1 MEQNAFITCSCRFL
15 RSNTL
20 EQSEL
25 KLEKNIWN
33 LETYRKSLKRYVNIC
48 DFWLTLTG
56 TIWFIGT
63 GFCFLRIWTCCISGI
78 IFNHIS
84 YWNFTWVSFNPSYIV
99 CGCLFV
105 SIGTKLKTFELS
117 IRKLTWNQKTIYYI
131 LQQKSFSF

>member
-1 MEQNAFITCSCRFL
+1 MVIGFQNCSDLLWEKIILAIKKKQLFEITIA
-15 RSNTL
+15 
-20 EQSEL
+20 QS
-25 KLEKNIWN
+25 KG
-33 LETYRKSLKRYVNIC
+33 YVNIC

-56 TIWFIGT
+56 TIWLIGT